1 MCIRDRNTAS
11 CGVGTSVF
19 LCSGW
24 GQKWVRLVFDGL
36 GAQRGRLAGGS
47 ACPTRLHLAL
57 WWHGG
62 EARIGR
68 AGRKLLNGNGI
79 KSWSLGTGSA
89 ERYGI
94 TSDERR
100 AIVNLPSCR
109 PAKRCGNGVLDGH
122 RIRHALRSIE
132 NLETHHV
139 AAGVVVQDDAGLIL
153 IAFRDR
159 RVAQQDAEDVHFGV
173 IYDFHSTLQYFS
185 I

>member
-1 MCIRDRNTAS
+1 MRLRGR
-11 CGVGTSVF
+11 GVQVF
-19 LCSGW
+19 SFVL
-24 GQKWVRLVFDGL
+24 VRAKNGFVWYLTVWAPNG
-36 GAQRGRLAGGS
+36 GRLAGGS
-47 ACPTRLHLAL
+47 ACPTRLHLTP

-68 AGRKLLNGNGI
+68 AGRKLLTINGI
-79 KSWSLGTGSA
+79 KSWSLGTGFA
-89 ERYGI
+89 ERYGV

-122 RIRHALRSIE
+122 GIRPALRSIE
-132 NLETHHV
+132 NLETYHV
-139 AAGVVVQDDAGLIL
+139 AAGIVVQDDAGLIL

-173 IYDFHSTLQYFS
+173 VYYFHSTLQYFS
-185 I
+185 ILLVR